1 MVQLTGF
8 RFISAAAEG
17 PVTLGV
23 SSIGEERA
31 FVWVE
36 LKCDSGKWRA
46 GVRVPRGHPHPALRA
61 PYPFCPFGTFPPDR
75 GNRPF
80 PLGGGLAGGQRPP
93 LRRKTDRE
101 RWLGKLR
108 RRPGTTPRTNF
119 ANPGPSGPAGFL
131 TRTQILR
138 AGNVLPTPRDNP
150 RKWGPGKGDYEHEV
164 LIWSRPRRSFGF
176 FPIVGKETRPA
187 GRNSPAYNK
196 CSPKPAPSSGP
207 FGATFPYPLCRF
219 ATSPLDKG
227 SRPPGGRFKKRRRNP
242 P

>member
-1 MVQLTGF
+1 MGPCPFIRPSVRTGVPSIYL
-8 RFISAAAEG
+8 REGWAGG
-17 PVTLGV
+17 PVCRPYGQIVTFRG
-23 SSIGEERA
+23 GR
-31 FVWVE
+31 
-36 LKCDSGKWRA
+36 
-46 GVRVPRGHPHPALRA
+46 VR
-61 PYPFCPFGTFPPDR
+61 T
-75 GNRPF
+75 
-80 PLGGGLAGGQRPP
+80 PP
-93 LRRKTDRE
+93 LRREME
-101 RWLGKLR
+101 RGRWFGKAR
-108 RRPGTTPRTNF
+108 RGFGAATAIIF

>member
-1 MVQLTGF
+1 MCGW
-8 RFISAAAEG
+8 
-17 PVTLGV
+17 
-23 SSIGEERA
+23 SSSRA
-31 FVWVE
+31 V
-36 LKCDSGKWRA
+36 GN
-46 GVRVPRGHPHPALRA
+46 GGRVL
-61 PYPFCPFGTFPPDR
+61 D
-75 GNRPF
+75 
-80 PLGGGLAGGQRPP
+80 PP
-93 LRRKTDRE
+93 LRAE
-101 RWLGKLR
+101 RSNDIIRGVPLIRSSVRTGPPSPRGRLSGDPKGRPYGLHPDLAAGASPRPTKFPHQKRLLGQAR
-108 RRPGTTPRTNF
+108 RSCGTALAFNFWTARAQWPGGNSDTH
-119 ANPGPSGPAGFL
+119 SD
-131 TRTQILR
+131 LR

-227 SRPPGGRFKKRRRNP
+227 SRPPGGRLKKRRRNP